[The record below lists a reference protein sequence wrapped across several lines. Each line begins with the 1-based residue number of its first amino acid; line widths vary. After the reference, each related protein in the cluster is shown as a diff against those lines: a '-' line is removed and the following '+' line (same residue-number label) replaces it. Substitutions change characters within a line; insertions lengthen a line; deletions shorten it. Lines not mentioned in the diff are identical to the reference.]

1 MFGLM
6 KVKAFATD
14 LGVPV
19 ITVYSWKKK
28 GVIPPSC
35 FTTIGK
41 SIFIKVD
48 EMKKWLD
55 KSESDATTVL

>member
-6 KVKAFATD
+6 KVKAFAAD
-14 LGVPV
+14 LGVP
-19 ITVYSWKKK
+19 ITTVYSWKQK
-28 GVIPPSC
+28 GVVPSSC
-35 FTTIGK
+35 FINIGK
-41 SIFIKVD
+41 SLFIKID

>member
-6 KVKAFATD
+6 KAKAFATD

-19 ITVYSWKKK
+19 RTVYSWKQN
-28 GVIPPSC
+28 GVVPPSC
-35 FTTIGK
+35 FTNIGK
-41 SIFIKVD
+41 SLFIKID

-55 KSESDATTVL
+55 KSESDATKVL